1 MLIKEKLLN
10 LNLILFKFNI
20 VIPCAQ
26 IQVRLEE
33 GKPLA
38 KAGNISKDFDIK
50 GVISFEYNV
59 IVINQKKDKN
69 DEEVID
75 F

>member
-1 MLIKEKLLN
+1 MDKIANKRKTIK
-10 LNLILFKFNI
+10 FKFNI
-20 VIPCAQ
+20 EIPCAQ

-38 KAGNISKDFDIK
+38 RAGNISKDFDIK

-69 DEEVID
+69 AEEVID

>member
-1 MLIKEKLLN
+1 MDKIANKRKTIK
-10 LNLILFKFNI
+10 FKFNI

-38 KAGNISKDFDIK
+38 NAGNISKDFDIK